1 MSNQTLSWQW
11 KVQRRSLCPINV
23 CGFPSSQYDGVQH
36 VCTLTAASCK
46 RTCQCKQ
53 LLFERIKIT
62 LRLRTN
68 LELNPVNTGVLR
80 IDLQGHLLH
89 TRKTH
94 LSRICNDFKPNYMQ
108 HLRSTILAQK
118 HKQQQQQQ
126 KIKIKTPL
134 YQGEL
139 FRQQPKPISLIC
151 AHLLPVQSVIWFC
164 NAVTS
169 ACLNKTQ

>member
-11 KVQRRSLCPINV
+11 KVQRRSSCPINE
-23 CGFPSSQYDGVQH
+23 CGFPSSQYAGVQH

-62 LRLRTN
+62 LRPLGTN

-80 IDLQGHLLH
+80 IDLQRHLLH

-118 HKQQQQQQ
+118 HKQQQQKMK
-126 KIKIKTPL
+126 KINL
-134 YQGEL
+134 
-139 FRQQPKPISLIC
+139 RC
-151 AHLLPVQSVIWFC
+151 
-164 NAVTS
+164 
-169 ACLNKTQ
+169 NKTSFSVNSQSPFHWYALIYFLFKVWFDFAMQSRVLV